1 MVARKVRDSL
11 PVKLCTQWT
20 GNVSGNNSPHENGFD
35 PDNRDSEETATSF
48 DDEWA
53 KSGDVDLNGKPPEMY
68 LTMRQSFFKA
78 FKLMD
83 KELKLHPSIDCFC
96 SGSTA
101 VTVIKQVTVKVTFS
115 RYFLTTVQKLPVH
128 AMGLGRVDP
137 CTLIYSYKTL

>member
-20 GNVSGNNSPHENGFD
+20 GNASDNNSPHEIGLG
-35 PDNRDSEETATSF
+35 PGSRDSEEMATSF
-48 DDEWA
+48 DDEWG
-53 KSGDVDLNGKPPEMY
+53 KSEDVDLNGKPPEIY
-68 LTMRQSFFKA
+68 VTLRQSFLKA

-101 VTVIKQVTVKVTFS
+101 VTVIKQVTVKV
-115 RYFLTTVQKLPVH
+115 
-128 AMGLGRVDP
+128 
-137 CTLIYSYKTL
+137 